1 VRFTADLD
9 WIRWDTTQAL
19 FEAPGVPETGL
30 DGDANGDGTVGIL
43 DLGQLGDN
51 YGFDRND
58 GPAVPEPASAA
69 LLLVGVGALL
79 KHRRK

>member
-1 VRFTADLD
+1 
-9 WIRWDTTQAL
+9 
-19 FEAPGVPETGL
+19 
-30 DGDANGDGTVGIL
+30 VGIL